1 MGLKKVSAC
10 FLAMEKRAL
19 EDGLFVD
26 YEAITATENY
36 SAVTCTVSE
45 KQGIRRIVRMAA
57 DKELS
62 IAQQC
67 AGYMA

>member
-1 MGLKKVSAC
+1 MGLKKASAC

-36 SAVTCTVSE
+36 SAVTCTVS
-45 KQGIRRIVRMAA
+45 
-57 DKELS
+57 
-62 IAQQC
+62 
-67 AGYMA
+67 